1 MPTAALH
8 VHAWLQVWA
17 LPTQRFAYTLSGHAN
32 WVRACQFSPD
42 GRLALSGG
50 DDKTVKVRS
59 KDLLGKGFSGEAFS
73 SASEPPW
80 HYSQALRRATLHR

>member
-1 MPTAALH
+1 M
-8 VHAWLQVWA
+8 

-50 DDKTVKVRS
+50 DDKTVKVRFNVMLS
-59 KDLLGKGFSGEAFS
+59 RGFIGETCAS
-73 SASEPPW
+73 VWSASRPGTT
-80 HYSQALRRATLHR
+80 HRLRRATVHNQGSAQRGR